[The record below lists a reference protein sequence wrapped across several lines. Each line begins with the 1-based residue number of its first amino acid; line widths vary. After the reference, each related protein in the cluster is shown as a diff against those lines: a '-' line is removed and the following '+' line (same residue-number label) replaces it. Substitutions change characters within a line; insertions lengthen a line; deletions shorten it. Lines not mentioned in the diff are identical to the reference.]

1 MTDNGIGARLTRK
14 EDDRHLH
21 GRGNFVADIKLAGM
35 RDVGFVRSRVAHARI
50 VAIRIRP
57 GAAGSVF
64 VGDDLTGVKPIRA
77 ISKLAGYKVS
87 DYPILAQGKVRFVG
101 EMVAMCIADT
111 RAEAEDLARNVGF
124 DCEDLGV
131 VSDMFEAQKAGA
143 PLLHEHW
150 GNNVVLETITD
161 AGNLDAIAAQAPV
174 VIEREFRM
182 SRQATVPMEGKGVV
196 AFWDSRMDQLMVY
209 SSTQF
214 PHVVRTGLAE
224 CLGLEQ
230 RRIRVIAP
238 DVGGGF
244 GYKGVLHP
252 EEVAVAWLA
261 MQTRRPVRWIE
272 DRFEHLCAGA
282 SVREHHYK
290 VTAYADKRGKLLG
303 LEAEITIDAGA
314 YSSYPYTSSHEAV
327 MAAGN
332 LPGPYSVR
340 AYRAKACVVATNKP
354 PLVPYRAVARPG
366 VCFAT
371 ELTIDAIARAV
382 GREPYEVR
390 LDNLVAP
397 TDMPYTS
404 VTNKYFDSGDY
415 PESLRRAARLIDL
428 NSVRERQR
436 RGEADARLLGVG
448 FATFTEQTAHGT
460 SVFAASGVS
469 IVPGYEQATVR
480 LAPDGGLEI
489 RVGLQSHGQGLETTL
504 AQIANEVLGIDPSRV
519 TVIHGDTSLTPYS
532 TGTYASRSIVMA
544 GGAVTRACRVLAER
558 MRKIAAHL
566 FRCPI
571 DEVSVREGKLWGPHE
586 SIDFAEVGRVWCF
599 NPDELPPDVDVG
611 GVEATVG
618 YRPERDSGAFSYSTH
633 AAVVAVDPEL
643 GAVEILDYAIVEDC
657 GTMVNPMIVEG
668 QIYGGAAQGIGT
680 ALYEEMPFDR
690 SGQPLAL
697 TLGDY
702 VVPSTLEVPRIR
714 LEQMNTP
721 SPLTEFGI
729 KGIGESGAI
738 APPAAITNAVNDALR
753 SLGAEV
759 TETPMTPRRILTAI
773 GRARAERQNQGS
785 A

>member
-1 MTDNGIGARLTRK
+1 MAEKGIGVRLIRK

-35 RDVGFVRSRVAHARI
+35 KDVAFVRSRVAHGRI
-50 VAIRIRP
+50 FAIHIP
-57 GAAGSVF
+57 PMAAGSVF
-64 VGDDLTGVKPIRA
+64 VGDDLKGVKPIRA
-77 ISKLAGYKVS
+77 LSKLPGYKVS
-87 DYPILAQGKVRFVG
+87 DYAILARGKVRFVG
-101 EMVAMCIADT
+101 ELVAMCLGDT
-111 RAEAEDLARNVGF
+111 RAEAEDLARQVSP
-124 DCEDLGV
+124 DYEDLGA
-131 VSDMFEAQKAGA
+131 VSSMFEAQKPDA

-150 GNNVVLETITD
+150 GNNVVLETFTEGGD
-161 AGNLDAIAAQAPV
+161 LDTIAAQAPI

-182 SRQATVPMEGKGVV
+182 SRQATVPMEGTGVV
-196 AFWDSRMDQLMVY
+196 AFWDSRMDQLTLY

-214 PHVVRTGLAE
+214 PNIVRTGLAE

-230 RRIRVIAP
+230 RRIPVIAP

-272 DRFEHLCAGA
+272 DRFEHLRAGA
-282 SVREHHYK
+282 NCREHHYN
-290 VTAYADKRGKLLG
+290 VTAYADNRGRLLG
-303 LEAEITIDAGA
+303 LKAEITIDAGA
-314 YSSYPYTSSHEAV
+314 YSSYPFTCCLEAV

-332 LPGPYSVR
+332 LPGPYMLK
-340 AYRAKACVVATNKP
+340 AYRARTRTVATNKP
-354 PLVPYRAVARPG
+354 PIVPYRGVARPG
-366 VCFAT
+366 VCFAM

-390 LDNLVAP
+390 LENLVAP
-397 TDMPYTS
+397 AAMPYTS
-404 VTNKYFDSGDY
+404 VTGKYFDSGDY
-415 PESLRRAARLIDL
+415 PEGLRSAARLIEFSAL
-428 NSVRERQR
+428 RERQCQ
-436 RGEADARLLGVG
+436 GEADGRLVGVG

-460 SVFAASGVS
+460 SVFATWGSP

-480 LAPDGGLEI
+480 LEPDGGLEI
-489 RVGLQSHGQGLETTL
+489 RVGVQSHGQGLETTL
-504 AQIANEVLGIDPSRV
+504 AQIASEVLGIEPSRV
-519 TVIHGDTSLTPYS
+519 TIIHGDTSLTPYS

-544 GGAVTRACRVLAER
+544 GGAVARACRVLADR

-566 FRCPI
+566 LRCPM
-571 DEVSVREGKLWGPHE
+571 DEVNVREGKLWGPHA
-586 SIDFAEVGRVWCF
+586 SIEFAEAGRVWHF
-599 NPDELPPDVDVG
+599 NPEELPPDVDVG

-618 YRPERDSGAFSYSTH
+618 YRPEQDSGAFSYSTH

-680 ALYEEMPFDR
+680 ALYEETPFDA
-690 SGQPLAL
+690 SGQPLAVR
-697 TLGDY
+697 LGDY
-702 VVPSTLEVPRIR
+702 LLPTSLEVPRIR
-714 LEQMNTP
+714 LEHMETP

-738 APPAAITNAVNDALR
+738 APPAAITNAINDALR
-753 SLGAEV
+753 PLGAEV
-759 TETPMTPRRILTAI
+759 TETPATLRRILAAI
-773 GRARAERQNQGS
+773 GRARAERQSEGS